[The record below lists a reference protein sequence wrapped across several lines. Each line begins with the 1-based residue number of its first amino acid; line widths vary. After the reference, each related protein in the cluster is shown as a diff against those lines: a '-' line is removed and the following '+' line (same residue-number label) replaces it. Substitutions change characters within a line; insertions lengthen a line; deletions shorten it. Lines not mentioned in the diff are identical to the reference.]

1 MKPKPRVVRNAS
13 SVGAALPRSLDEL
26 ARIPGGPFALIEQAE
41 RQAGD
46 AEARFWLDVLEHH
59 VAQALAKGVTGDD
72 LMLSAIVHG
81 WLKSLRQ
88 RLGVGR
94 RLRRS
99 GLRPVSG
106 CGDCGRAGLGGE
118 PYGRSARRSGRLL
131 RVPTINLDDDELAA
145 VIATVRRVIEDDRFP
160 RAPRLDPLRALA
172 KLEPATKAA
181 ASQNREAG
189 GAITGGAFDDG
200 AVEGGLAGGLL
211 RTCFSDGKAGRAEWK
226 DSGTW
231 STSMAQR
238 PRIDLPDSRQQGSRF
253 APCERTQPQP

>member
-88 RLGVGR
+88 RLGIKPSLEAIRAQTRERVR
-94 RLRRS
+94 RLRAR
-99 GLRPVSG
+99 
-106 CGDCGRAGLGGE
+106 RAGG
-118 PYGRSARRSGRLL
+118 
-131 RVPTINLDDDELAA
+131 
-145 VIATVRRVIEDDRFP
+145 
-160 RAPRLDPLRALA
+160 
-172 KLEPATKAA
+172 
-181 ASQNREAG
+181 
-189 GAITGGAFDDG
+189 
-200 AVEGGLAGGLL
+200 
-211 RTCFSDGKAGRAEWK
+211 
-226 DSGTW
+226 
-231 STSMAQR
+231 
-238 PRIDLPDSRQQGSRF
+238 
-253 APCERTQPQP
+253 